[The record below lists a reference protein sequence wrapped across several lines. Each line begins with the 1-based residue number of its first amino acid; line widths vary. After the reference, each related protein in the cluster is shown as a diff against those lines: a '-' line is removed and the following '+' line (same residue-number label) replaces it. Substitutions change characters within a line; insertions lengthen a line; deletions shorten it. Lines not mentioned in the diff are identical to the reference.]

1 MIYHPPDYID
11 RRIEEL
17 KAALIEQKE
26 AYNWYTTVS
35 IEMRIKD
42 EKLMRKAL
50 EALQYAYENLPLIH
64 ATEIDPTIVKLE
76 DRLDEGR

>member
-1 MIYHPPDYID
+1 MIYPPPEYMEL
-11 RRIEEL
+11 RIEEL

-26 AYNWYTTVS
+26 AYNLYTTVS
-35 IEMRIKD
+35 IEMRTKD

-64 ATEIDPTIVKLE
+64 ATEIDPTIVELE
-76 DRLDEGR
+76 ERLNEGR